1 MHMRCEDC
9 REAISARLDGEEL
22 TDVEPAADLDAAV
35 DEHLDDCAECREF
48 AERAA
53 RITRLARIRP
63 AEPTPDLLPGILAA
77 LEGEPAGTASDDEPT
92 RPADRPGTR
101 RALDGVRVALGLL
114 GIGQVGLAVA
124 GVVGATA
131 GSAGGSTLAGATM
144 AHFSHESA
152 AWNFAIGVA
161 FLWAAA
167 VSRPAGGLVPVI
179 GAFTGLLTVLSVAD
193 LLAGRVDAARL
204 AGHLV
209 VAAGL
214 LLLLLHRRLS
224 DHGDGDGQSGPRAA
238 ADRRRLSTGSFDGL
252 PFRGHGRGDDGGLQ
266 PSGHHRAA

>member
-1 MHMRCEDC
+1 
-9 REAISARLDGEEL
+9 
-22 TDVEPAADLDAAV
+22 
-35 DEHLDDCAECREF
+35 
-48 AERAA
+48 
-53 RITRLARIRP
+53 
-63 AEPTPDLLPGILAA
+63 
-77 LEGEPAGTASDDEPT
+77 
-92 RPADRPGTR
+92 
-101 RALDGVRVALGLL
+101 
-114 GIGQVGLAVA
+114 VA

-131 GSAGGSTLAGATM
+131 GAAGGSTLAGATM

-193 LLAGRVDAARL
+193 LLAGRVDATRL

-238 ADRRRLSTGSFDGL
+238 PDHRRLSTGSFNGL
-252 PFRGHGRGDDGGLQ
+252 PFRDHGRGDDGGLQ